1 MHYIA
6 YIVAYLLAP
15 KSKCKDVLCGQC
27 LINKPEGSYRIKG
40 TEHQDY
46 LIILKYAYRLLL
58 KWHKRN
64 YVPKATEWNRVALYD
79 SAIDGEPRLDFI
91 ESVTNIRPG
100 LYINKE
106 ELSYLKT
113 NIIVVFFKSIIL
125 CVLTLIL
132 LPFSF
137 TKLRAQVALVLHE
150 MDEATSLVTVL
161 QKNNIKTLYYSCSYE
176 KDANAAARMLMGMG
190 FKVIK
195 NPSEDPLYFNN
206 QMLIA
211 NELGLC
217 NPYQKEE
224 VEAFADT
231 IFINKTHKWYPEN
244 HLKFLKDKTF
254 LPAEKGVLGYYSG
267 SSWLRIALNYN
278 LVTGSFDPYTA
289 EEECEKHIA
298 RFMAENPRL
307 ILRVFLH
314 PLEKKHME
322 LTKKHF
328 EDIWPNVLYEFED
341 FDKHTTETFHRC
353 EVAVTVFSGVMFY
366 RYYAGYKGVMYCPY
380 MPGFPLKD
388 SLLDGISARSY
399 QEFEQRINEQL
410 EISATDFVNTTLRGE
425 YKYA

>member
-1 MHYIA
+1 MIL
-6 YIVAYLLAP
+6 AYLVTP
-15 KSKCKDVLCGQC
+15 QSKSKIALCGKC

-40 TEHQDY
+40 TEHKDY
-46 LIILKYAYRLLL
+46 LIVLKYAYRLLL
-58 KWHKRN
+58 KWRKGGFL
-64 YVPKATEWNRVALYD
+64 PEITELNAVALYD
-79 SAIDGEPRLDFI
+79 SAMNGKPRLDFI
-91 ESVTNIRPG
+91 ESVSNVRPG

-106 ELSYLKT
+106 QLSYLKT
-113 NIIVVFFKSIIL
+113 NGMVVVCKSIIL

-132 LPFSF
+132 LPFSL
-137 TKLRAQVALVLHE
+137 TKLRAQAALVLHE
-150 MDEATSLVTVL
+150 IDEAANLVIIL
-161 QKNNIKTLYYSCSYE
+161 RANKIKTVYYSCSYE
-176 KDANAAARMLMGMG
+176 KDANAGAYLLMGMG
-190 FKVIK
+190 FRIIK

-206 QMLIA
+206 QILIA
-211 NELGLC
+211 HELGLC
-217 NPYQKEE
+217 NPCQNEE
-224 VEAFADT
+224 VKAYSDT
-231 IFINKTHKWYPEN
+231 ILINKTHKWYPED

-289 EEECEKHIA
+289 EEECELHIA
-298 RFMAENPRL
+298 KFMAENPEL
-307 ILRVFLH
+307 TLRVFLH

-328 EDIWPNVLYEFED
+328 EDIWPNVPYEFED

-380 MPGFPLKD
+380 MPGFPLKN
-388 SLLDGISARSY
+388 SLLDGVSAKSY
-399 QEFEQRINEQL
+399 QEFEQRINAQL
-410 EISATDFVNTTLRGE
+410 GMSDTDFINTTLRGE